1 MKLIATAE
9 ALTEL
14 NQALRAAPI
23 LFVDTE
29 FESNRSGIEL
39 CLLQVSDG
47 REIYLVDAI
56 ALRDL
61 TPLAEAF
68 QSGATWVLHAGQ
80 QDVMLLGERLKLR
93 TRPRVFDT
101 QIAWSLSTV
110 EHSVSLAYA
119 QFRAL
124 GLRGT
129 KAHQADD
136 WVRRPLPP
144 SQLAYAAADVE
155 HLPEL
160 YRFLNQRLTDLGRV
174 DLVPIASA
182 ESVWTEPA
190 PPSVLSLESFR
201 NAWQLDHRGQAALRY
216 LIQWFNGLP
225 EREREQAPENKTLLS
240 LAGRLPSSV
249 DDLQRIKGVPRSWS
263 RELAQTLVTG
273 LTRAAQAADHNG
285 FVPIDPPA
293 YATKQELALDGFL
306 AAARASVC
314 VSLEVAPELA
324 LPARIMKILR
334 GHVLTHGA
342 THLGEALDGWRRLL
356 LSEPLATFANEFPLK
371 A

>member
-1 MKLIATAE
+1 M
-9 ALTEL
+9 
-14 NQALRAAPI
+14 
-23 LFVDTE
+23 
-29 FESNRSGIEL
+29 
-39 CLLQVSDG
+39 
-47 REIYLVDAI
+47 
-56 ALRDL
+56 
-61 TPLAEAF
+61 
-68 QSGATWVLHAGQ
+68 
-80 QDVMLLGERLKLR
+80 
-93 TRPRVFDT
+93 
-101 QIAWSLSTV
+101 
-110 EHSVSLAYA
+110 
-119 QFRAL
+119 
-124 GLRGT
+124 
-129 KAHQADD
+129 
-136 WVRRPLPP
+136 
-144 SQLAYAAADVE
+144 
-155 HLPEL
+155 
-160 YRFLNQRLTDLGRV
+160 
-174 DLVPIASA
+174 
-182 ESVWTEPA
+182 
-190 PPSVLSLESFR
+190 
-201 NAWQLDHRGQAALRY
+201 
-216 LIQWFNGLP
+216 IQWFNGLP

-342 THLGEALDGWRRLL
+342 THLGDALDGWRRLL